1 MLASIAAADP
11 PAGENVQLANVA
23 NGVLNVRV
31 RIVLVAGAEPVVR
44 LMPPTLS
51 LLPAKSVK
59 VGPVPAPVLALRV
72 GVPPSDAQ
80 AAILFLFQLMPG
92 IAPHSQMF
100 LRAETRW

>member
-80 AAILFLFQLMPG
+80 FAHTVPVPVDVGHCPTLPNV
-92 IAPHSQMF
+92 PPS
-100 LRAETRW
+100 